1 MFFGG
6 ALCTYKRMQAGLGEL
21 VAEDGE
27 DGSVQLEPGEEAGF
41 FGVKFLVGENAGVA
55 EFA

>member
-1 MFFGG
+1 
-6 ALCTYKRMQAGLGEL
+6 MQAGLGEL